1 MIANYSSA
9 KVAFQRSL
17 RANSCIEMQGRRSVK
32 TIKNSKLNDPNS
44 SEVSVAI
51 DKDVF
56 IPSQLSSEELTEL
69 RRDMMESSAWAKA
82 ELARRRKNKG
92 ERS

>member
-1 MIANYSSA
+1 M
-9 KVAFQRSL
+9 
-17 RANSCIEMQGRRSVK
+17 K

-44 SEVSVAI
+44 SEASVAI
-51 DKDVF
+51 DKDAF
-56 IPSQLSSEELTEL
+56 IPRRLSSEELTEL

>member
-1 MIANYSSA
+1 M
-9 KVAFQRSL
+9 
-17 RANSCIEMQGRRSVK
+17 K
-32 TIKNSKLNDPNS
+32 TIKKSKLNGPNS
-44 SEVSVAI
+44 SEASVAI
-51 DKDVF
+51 DKDAF
-56 IPSQLSSEELTEL
+56 IPRPLSSEELTEL